1 MPYTTAELAERL
13 QGEVLGDTTLQLT
26 GFAAANTA
34 KPGDLTFAENAE
46 YLAKAEESAASAI
59 LVSGAMTS
67 SRKTLIRVPNA
78 RVGFAKVLPLFFPPP
93 KFAPGIHPTA
103 VIAPSAQIDPTAWV
117 GPLCTVGERTQIGA
131 RSALLS
137 GVHVGSDCRLGE
149 EVVLHPNVTIY
160 ARSLLGNRVIL
171 HGGAVI
177 GADGFGYVFDQGR
190 HLKVPQIGNVIIHDD
205 VEIGANSTVDRA
217 ALGTTVIGKGTK
229 IDNLVQVGHNVVIG
243 DHSILVAQVGVAGS
257 TKMGHHVILGGQ
269 VGLSGHITLGNN
281 VSVGGQSGVMT
292 DIPDG
297 EKWFGSPARPDKQV
311 KRQMLAVMQLPE
323 LLKRF
328 RQMEAQLAA
337 LTKNGAGQT
346 EAGQ

>member
-1 MPYTTAELAERL
+1 MPYTTAELAQRL
-13 QGEVLGDTTLQLT
+13 QGEVVGDANLQLT
-26 GFAAANTA
+26 GFAGATTA
-34 KPGDLTFAENAE
+34 KPGDLTFAENSE

-67 SRKTLIRVPNA
+67 AKKTLIRVPNA
-78 RVGFAKVLPLFFPPP
+78 RVGFAKVLPLFFPSP

-103 VIAPSAQIDPTAWV
+103 VIAPSAQIDPTAFV

-137 GVHVGSDCRLGE
+137 GVHVGPDCRIGE
-149 EVVLHPNVTIY
+149 DVRLHPNVTIY
-160 ARSLLGNRVIL
+160 ARSVLGHRVIL

-177 GADGFGYVFDQGR
+177 GADGFGYVQDEGQ
-190 HLKVPQIGNVIIHDD
+190 HLKVPQIGNVIIQDD

-243 DHSILVAQVGVAGS
+243 EHSILVAQVGVAGS
-257 TKMGHHVILGGQ
+257 TKVGHHAVLGGQ
-269 VGLSGHITLGNN
+269 SGLSGHITLGNN

-297 EKWFGSPARPDKQV
+297 EKWFGSPARPDKQT
-311 KRQMLAVMQLPE
+311 KRQMLAVMQLPDLIKRVRQLEKQLEE
-323 LLKRF
+323 LS
-328 RQMEAQLAA
+328 
-337 LTKNGAGQT
+337 
-346 EAGQ
+346 